1 MSLRFEITSSDGP
14 ARCGVLTTPHGEVS
28 TPAFMPVGTLGAVK
42 GVPPWELI
50 EAGAEILLANLY
62 HLALRPG
69 IEAIEELGG
78 LHVFC
83 GWDRPMLTDSGGFQV
98 FSLASLRAID
108 DHGVTF
114 RSHLDGA
121 SLRFTP
127 ENVVEWQRRLGVD
140 VAMVLDECLPWPV
153 EGPKADESVA
163 RTGEWARRS
172 REAWGREPGAG
183 GLFGIVQGG
192 VFPELRARAARQLAA
207 MDFDGYAIGGVAVG
221 EPDEERRRAIEETA
235 PQLPAAKPRY
245 LMGVGTP
252 ADIAHAVAAG
262 VDLFDCVLPTRNARH
277 GVLFTRRG
285 PLRIK
290 NASFQRDER
299 PIDEAC
305 GCRTC
310 TTVSRAL
317 VHHLLRSK
325 EITGM
330 VLATV
335 HNLRFYLDFMGDL
348 REAIASGRLSEVVA
362 GAGSTG
368 PDAETPSSGLSGSP
382 PSGSRRSD

>member
-1 MSLRFEITSSDGP
+1 
-14 ARCGVLTTPHGEVS
+14 
-28 TPAFMPVGTLGAVK
+28 
-42 GVPPWELI
+42 
-50 EAGAEILLANLY
+50 
-62 HLALRPG
+62 
-69 IEAIEELGG
+69 
-78 LHVFC
+78 
-83 GWDRPMLTDSGGFQV
+83 
-98 FSLASLRAID
+98 
-108 DHGVTF
+108 
-114 RSHLDGA
+114 
-121 SLRFTP
+121 
-127 ENVVEWQRRLGVD
+127 
-140 VAMVLDECLPWPV
+140 
-153 EGPKADESVA
+153 
-163 RTGEWARRS
+163 
-172 REAWGREPGAG
+172 
-183 GLFGIVQGG
+183 VQGG
-192 VFPELRARAARQLAA
+192 VFPELRTRAARQLAA

>member
-1 MSLRFEITSSDGP
+1 
-14 ARCGVLTTPHGEVS
+14 
-28 TPAFMPVGTLGAVK
+28 
-42 GVPPWELI
+42 
-50 EAGAEILLANLY
+50 
-62 HLALRPG
+62 
-69 IEAIEELGG
+69 
-78 LHVFC
+78 
-83 GWDRPMLTDSGGFQV
+83 
-98 FSLASLRAID
+98 
-108 DHGVTF
+108 
-114 RSHLDGA
+114 
-121 SLRFTP
+121 
-127 ENVVEWQRRLGVD
+127 
-140 VAMVLDECLPWPV
+140 
-153 EGPKADESVA
+153 
-163 RTGEWARRS
+163 
-172 REAWGREPGAG
+172 
-183 GLFGIVQGG
+183 VQGG
-192 VFPELRARAARQLAA
+192 VFPELRTRAARQLAA

-348 REAIASGRLSEVVA
+348 REAIASGRLSEVVT

>member
-1 MSLRFEITSSDGP
+1 
-14 ARCGVLTTPHGEVS
+14 
-28 TPAFMPVGTLGAVK
+28 
-42 GVPPWELI
+42 
-50 EAGAEILLANLY
+50 
-62 HLALRPG
+62 
-69 IEAIEELGG
+69 
-78 LHVFC
+78 
-83 GWDRPMLTDSGGFQV
+83 
-98 FSLASLRAID
+98 
-108 DHGVTF
+108 
-114 RSHLDGA
+114 
-121 SLRFTP
+121 
-127 ENVVEWQRRLGVD
+127 
-140 VAMVLDECLPWPV
+140 
-153 EGPKADESVA
+153 
-163 RTGEWARRS
+163 
-172 REAWGREPGAG
+172 
-183 GLFGIVQGG
+183 
-192 VFPELRARAARQLAA
+192 
-207 MDFDGYAIGGVAVG
+207 
-221 EPDEERRRAIEETA
+221 
-235 PQLPAAKPRY
+235 
-245 LMGVGTP
+245 MGVGTP

-348 REAIASGRLSEVVA
+348 REAIASGRLSEVVT